1 MSFRLYQEWELG
13 DRASQRNRASKKAK
27 PTTTKK
33 NPNQEKKL
41 RVNYRAWY
49 IFQQRVDLYVFKTC
63 LVPGQPQ
70 LHKEALSRKTKNKS
84 KQPPTKPKDKK
95 ENQAEKV

>member
-27 PTTTKK
+27 PTTNKKTQIKKK
-33 NPNQEKKL
+33 NW
-41 RVNYRAWY
+41 VNYRVWY

-84 KQPPTKPKDKK
+84 KQPPKKPKDKK